1 MDISLLLA
9 FLGGVGSFLS
19 PCVLPLVP
27 VYLSTISGFNVP
39 SPNRLRV
46 TFSALFFFFGFSII
60 FVLGGLSLGALGE
73 KLPVRGPA
81 SLVAA
86 GLIMVLLGLMVGGH
100 VQLPYLGKEWRIR
113 PSVRYPLVGPLV
125 AGAAYG
131 IGWSPCIGPILAS
144 ILTYVVGTQ
153 DARGGLLLLSMYCL
167 GFSLPFLL
175 LAYFWDKL
183 LKYLSALKPL
193 SRYVN
198 VASSFVLV
206 GVGSWLAL
214 KGFLALF

>member
-1 MDISLLLA
+1 VGVSLLLA

-27 VYLSTISGFNVP
+27 VYLSTISGFNAP
-39 SPNRLRV
+39 SPRRLRV
-46 TFSALFFFFGFSII
+46 IASASLFFLGFSGV

-73 KLPVRGPA
+73 RLSVRGPESLAA
-81 SLVAA
+81 SGLV
-86 GLIMVLLGLMVGGH
+86 MVLLGLMAGGYLH
-100 VQLPYLGKEWRIR
+100 LPFLDREWRIR
-113 PSVRYPLVGPLV
+113 PFIRYPLVGPLI

-153 DARGGLLLLSMYCL
+153 DARGGSMLLSMYCL
-167 GFSLPFLL
+167 GFSIPFLL
-175 LAYFWDKL
+175 LASFWDKVL
-183 LKYLSALKPL
+183 QYLMALKPL
-193 SRYVN
+193 SRHVN
-198 VASSFVLV
+198 MVSSLVLI

-214 KGFLALF
+214 KGFWALF

>member
-1 MDISLLLA
+1 MDLPLCLA
-9 FLGGVGSFLS
+9 FVGGLASFLS
-19 PCVLPLVP
+19 PCVLPLLP
-27 VYLSTISGFNVP
+27 VYLSTISGFSVP

-46 TFSALFFFFGFSII
+46 TFSALLFFSGFSVV

-73 KLPVRGPA
+73 RLPIRGPG
-81 SLVAA
+81 SLVVA

-100 VQLPYLGKEWRIR
+100 IQLPYLDREWRIR
-113 PSVRYPLVGPLV
+113 LSIRSSLIGPII
-125 AGAAYG
+125 AGVAYG

-153 DARGGLLLLSMYCL
+153 DAWGGLLLLSIYCL

-175 LAYFWDKL
+175 LASFWDRV
-183 LKYLSALKPL
+183 LKYVSVLKPL

-198 VASSFVLV
+198 LVSSFVLI

-214 KGFLALF
+214 KGVLALF